1 MYLRYFY
8 SFLRF
13 FLYSRVLL
21 VIVVH
26 KKILVLAPYCPSYWP
41 CTPFAGFEHLDF
53 AAVVAVFIVA
63 LVARLVL
70 VWPCRAAFAHTR
82 ERTASALSDQI
93 YAFLYKSKIGFWG
106 HIGAKM
112 IL

>member
-1 MYLRYFY
+1 MLVYFFVI
-8 SFLRF
+8 S
-13 FLYSRVLL
+13 LYT
-21 VIVVH
+21 
-26 KKILVLAPYCPSYWP
+26 KKILVLAPYYCPSYWP

-82 ERTASALSDQI
+82 ERTASALCDQI
-93 YAFLYKSKIGFWG
+93 DKF
-106 HIGAKM
+106 
-112 IL
+112 